1 MQLEINPMKVEITAG
16 GIFGA
21 KGEIPIGTIVDVKT
35 EPKGWAGRYRVISGK
50 DGKETAKTTI
60 VNPDNSEY
68 DDLKKQ
74 ADELGLQYA
83 GNISKAKL
91 KELIDAKLAE

>member
-1 MQLEINPMKVEITAG
+1 MKIRITSG

-21 KGEIPIGTIVDVKT
+21 KGEIPVGTEITVKK
-35 EPKGWAGRYRVISGK
+35 EPTAWAGRYTVLSGDDAK
-50 DGKETAKTTI
+50 GKTAIT
-60 VNPDNSEY
+60 NPDNSEY

-74 ADELGLQYA
+74 AEELGLQFP
-83 GNISKAKL
+83 GNIAKAKL

>member
-1 MQLEINPMKVEITAG
+1 MKIRITSG

-21 KGEIPIGTIVDVKT
+21 KGEIPVGTEITIKKEPT
-35 EPKGWAGRYRVISGK
+35 EWAGRYTVL
-50 DGKETAKTTI
+50 DGDSKKTAIT
-60 VNPDNSEY
+60 NPDNSEY

>member
-1 MQLEINPMKVEITAG
+1 MKIRITSG

-21 KGEIPIGTIVDVKT
+21 KGEIPVGTEITVKKEPT
-35 EPKGWAGRYRVISGK
+35 EWAGRYTVLDGDAKGK
-50 DGKETAKTTI
+50 TAI

>member
-1 MQLEINPMKVEITAG
+1 MKIEITAA
-16 GIFGA
+16 GIYGA
-21 KGEIPIGTIVDVKT
+21 KGEVPVGTIVDVKT
-35 EPKGWAGRYRVISGK
+35 EPKGWQGRYRVVSGK
-50 DGKETAKTTI
+50 GEKDSGKTPVT
-60 VNPDNSEY
+60 NPDNSEY
-68 DDLKKQ
+68 EDLKKQ